1 MSQPC
6 DGRDEAWPLF
16 LRTYAVLV
24 ERLEE
29 ELQTERD
36 LPLTWFDVLA
46 QLEGA
51 PEGRLRM
58 HDLAE
63 SILLSKSGMT
73 RLVDRMERA
82 GLIERASCE
91 TDRRVVYAAITAE
104 GRKRF
109 AAAAP
114 VAVRGVENYFTAPL
128 NRTEKA
134 ALMSA
139 LNKILDATAARS
151 EERAAG

>member
-1 MSQPC
+1 MADAC

-16 LRTYAVLV
+16 LRTYAVLL
-24 ERLEE
+24 ERLED
-29 ELQTERD
+29 ELQSERD

-51 PEGRLRM
+51 EDGRLRM
-58 HDLAE
+58 NELAD
-63 SILLSKSGMT
+63 SVLLSKSGVT

-91 TDRRVVYAAITAE
+91 SDRRVVYAAITPS
-104 GRKRF
+104 GRKAF
-109 AAAAP
+109 AKAAP
-114 VAVRGVENYFTAPL
+114 VAVRGVDEYFTSPISG
-128 NRTEKA
+128 TEKKV
-134 ALMSA
+134 LMNA
-139 LNKILDATAARS
+139 LNKILDAAAARS